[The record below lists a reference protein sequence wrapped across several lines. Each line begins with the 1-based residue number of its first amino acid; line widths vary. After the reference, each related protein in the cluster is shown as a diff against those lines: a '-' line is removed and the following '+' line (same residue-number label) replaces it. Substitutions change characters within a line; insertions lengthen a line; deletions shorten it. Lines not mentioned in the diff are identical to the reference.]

1 MTKDFKVKPKFVL
14 ATLLTSCLL
23 TATAA
28 DLSLCYEDV
37 DVYPWGYGK
46 HEGLDHYLLQTVT
59 NRLKIDIE
67 YRPRPWKRCQYEV
80 RNGISDGMFSASFTA
95 ERQQYAVYPTLPN
108 GEPDPSYRMARD
120 DYRIYRRIGSA
131 MDWQNMRMI
140 HIKKIGIQAG
150 YSIYSE
156 LLAAGYTLEDSSKNV
171 SDLMRK
177 LDAGI
182 VDVVITLQG
191 PAQHTLQT
199 LPHLANRIEQL
210 PIPYKV
216 NNLYLP
222 LSKSYCQKQAE
233 RCQALWQ
240 EIRNIRETAQ
250 YQSMLKAH
258 GF

>member
-1 MTKDFKVKPKFVL
+1 MKLQYLL
-14 ATLLTSCLL
+14 ATLLTSWLL
-23 TATAA
+23 PATAA

-37 DVYPWGYGK
+37 DVYPWVYGK
-46 HEGLDHYLLQTVT
+46 NEGLDRYLLQTVA

-80 RNGISDGMFSASFTA
+80 RNGISDGMFSASYTV

-108 GEPDPSYRMARD
+108 GEPDPSYRMAKD

-131 MDWQNMRMI
+131 MDGQNMHMS
-140 HIKKIGIQAG
+140 HIKMIGIQAG

-156 LLAAGYTLEDSSKNV
+156 LLAAGYGLEDSSKNV

-199 LPHLANRIEQL
+199 LPQLASRIEML
-210 PIPYKV
+210 PIPYKI

-222 LSKSYCQKQAE
+222 LSKGYCQKQAE

-240 EIRNIRETAQ
+240 EIRNVRETAQ